1 MTPARIT
8 KDMTF
13 NEVFAV
19 CPGAFEVLSGVG
31 LKCHECAIARMSTVE
46 DCALMHELDV
56 DSLVADLNKCA
67 EAPRADEAQA

>member
-1 MTPARIT
+1 MEQARIT

-19 CPGAFEVLSGVG
+19 CPDAPEVLSRFG

-46 DCALMHELDV
+46 DCAVMHELDV
-56 DSLVADLNKCA
+56 DALVEDLNKRA
-67 EAPRADEAQA
+67 KAPDADEAKS